1 MQDGA
6 DIADPSVQADA
17 KDLLVQLSNY
27 TVKSEGPVS
36 WWLDDF
42 LAWAPTQSTLNG
54 FVNEEGYFEG
64 TATEEGAAAF
74 EAGVVK
80 FLSTYPFERFGS
92 EVAFWDDGSM
102 RSSRATLYHYGT
114 AGAKNKIEAM
124 VATYE
129 KCKASPLGT
138 EKAISFAQ
146 PYIFITQFMII
157 TRETV
162 QNLICSFVAVWI
174 LSWLVLRDTRA
185 VGAVLLCLAAIDVD
199 LLGLLWLWGLEL
211 NGVTM
216 ISLIMAIGL
225 VVDYLAHLMHCF
237 MAHTAQFPD
246 PRDRMAAA
254 LAEVGGA
261 VALGGFTTFVGIL
274 PLAFA
279 SSFIYRVFFK
289 LFLCIV
295 GLGLVHGFVVIPV
308 IVCLLYPSVPSSEK
322 CKIGTLEKKTKAL
335 TLAKDDTVHSTL

>member
-1 MQDGA
+1 M
-6 DIADPSVQADA
+6 
-17 KDLLVQLSNY
+17 
-27 TVKSEGPVS
+27 
-36 WWLDDF
+36 
-42 LAWAPTQSTLNG
+42 
-54 FVNEEGYFEG
+54 
-64 TATEEGAAAF
+64 
-74 EAGVVK
+74 
-80 FLSTYPFERFGS
+80 
-92 EVAFWDDGSM
+92 
-102 RSSRATLYHYGT
+102 
-114 AGAKNKIEAM
+114 
-124 VATYE
+124 
-129 KCKASPLGT
+129 
-138 EKAISFAQ
+138 
-146 PYIFITQFMII
+146 
-157 TRETV
+157 
-162 QNLICSFVAVWI
+162 
-174 LSWLVLRDTRA
+174 VLRDTRA